1 MNLKIET
8 DSKSDSRRAGPVSR
22 FRLGEI
28 PRQAGMLFSANTS
41 SMVASFLA
49 TVVHVRYLEPVDR
62 GRFVF
67 AQTIIAIAGLFLEVG
82 IFPAGARL
90 LAIARER
97 DYERRTLGALVL
109 LGVLLG
115 VILAIFT
122 AAAAYPIDFIF
133 KTDVHWMLIVSAA
146 FAFFLPFQSL
156 VQESGQG
163 LNKIHLLS
171 AFQFSTAA
179 LNLLAQFGL
188 AVSGMLSPQSA
199 LIAYL
204 ASIGIASLWAIARL
218 RPSFTNR
225 SQHIREVLKEVRS
238 YGFNVYLARIT
249 GTVSTRMDNLII
261 PYFLTDLSLL
271 ALYDFAQRISTPI
284 MTLSRSLAITR
295 YRAFAS
301 LTRVP
306 QRIAKWNTGLLIA
319 ASIALVAI
327 GPFALEWLFPKYKD
341 AAPLLIP
348 FATWALFGGLFQPY
362 HMFLASH
369 GRGREIRNIAIIITV
384 ADIAGLLL
392 VVPRWGIMGAAWV
405 AAASFVLDYAL
416 TLYYYDKFRRTLN
429 TQQSD
434 VQTESG
440 TI

>member
-8 DSKSDSRRAGPVSR
+8 DSKSDGGRTNPASR
-22 FRLGEI
+22 FKLGEI

-49 TVVHVRYLEPVDR
+49 TVVHVHYLEPVDR

-90 LAIARER
+90 LALARDRADER
-97 DYERRTLGALVL
+97 QTLGALVL

-115 VILAIFT
+115 STLAIFT
-122 AAAAYPIDFIF
+122 AAAAYPIDLIF
-133 KTDVHWMLIVSAA
+133 QTDVRWMLVTAAA

-156 VQESGQG
+156 IQESGQG
-163 LNKIHLLS
+163 LNKIRLLS
-171 AFQFSTAA
+171 AFQFSTAI
-179 LNLLAQFGL
+179 LNLLAQL
-188 AVSGMLSPQSA
+188 ALAIAGILSPQSA

-204 ASIGIASLWAIARL
+204 SSIGVASVGAIVQL
-218 RPSFTNR
+218 KPSFSDK
-225 SQHIREVLKEVRS
+225 SQHIRAVLKEVRS

-249 GTVSTRMDNLII
+249 GTVSTRIDNLII

-306 QRIAKWNTGLLIA
+306 ERIGKWNAGLLIV
-319 ASIALVAI
+319 ASISLVAA
-327 GPFALEWLFPKYKD
+327 GPFALGLLFPKYSD
-341 AAPLLIP
+341 AAPLLLP
-348 FATWALFGGLFQPY
+348 FAVWALFGGLFQPY

-369 GRGREIRNIAIIITV
+369 GRGVEIRNIAIMITV
-384 ADIAGLLL
+384 ADIVGLLL

-405 AAASFVLDYAL
+405 AAASFLLDYVL
-416 TLYYYDKFRRTLN
+416 TLYYYDKFRRTLVSSKSGG
-429 TQQSD
+429 QS
-434 VQTESG
+434 ESNV
-440 TI
+440 T